1 MIPAG
6 PYRSVKERVPLFH
19 KRSHMTLPNRL
30 KTVELEKSQCRSRLL
45 NGGLAVVERET
56 DDWTKYARR
65 LDPNLMGAIVRQLA
79 VKAEN
84 GLVAE

>member
-1 MIPAG
+1 
-6 PYRSVKERVPLFH
+6 
-19 KRSHMTLPNRL
+19 MTLPNRL

-65 LDPNLMGAIVRQLA
+65 LDPNLMGAVVRQLA

-84 GLVAE
+84 MIDFNQTKPSQGPTIDNP